1 MPAISRIRFTNVVYE
16 GGNKRYNDEVFT
28 FDGHNGAIL
37 LENGGG
43 KTVFIQTAIQAV
55 LPHVDMAGRKIKDTL
70 SLTGTPAHIAIE
82 WILSDVPRRY
92 ALTAVTLFMS
102 NNELDSYRYVYEYK
116 EGDGHAIEHI
126 PFVKEANGKK
136 RPAGKDEIHDYY
148 ISMSAQHM
156 NAHTFSTLK
165 EYHAYLEQSYQIVAS
180 EWRKIA
186 VINSAE
192 GGVDKFF
199 DDCHTTG
206 QLVDQLLIPT
216 VEEALAGS
224 GSVGFSETFEKKSE
238 QFKQSKLLRM
248 QIAESQL
255 VETQIQ
261 LYCQVFAEYDDAMQE
276 FVREKKRSKSLY
288 FFASAEMDLVERNL
302 DQIHTQKDEALADIS
317 KVKRQK
323 RSREIAL
330 DQRQLVQQQLQHQEQ
345 SRLLA
350 EKETALSDTEHEQH
364 TTEYAK
370 YQMRKCEAEDNKKY
384 DQERLARLDEDED
397 ISLLREDS
405 EINARQIKGCYVDAE
420 DTLMKEAGI
429 VKRQM
434 EIHQL
439 HLTQLQQSAALIES
453 DKNKALQVNAKW
465 TGIREASQEQM
476 TRIAN
481 KILHN
486 PLQETVEE
494 MLPKWKRQIEESMK
508 NQQQYSDQVTES
520 NEKKTNKKKERREKE
535 EILNQEKARL
545 HEWKS
550 RFEQAESE
558 QQKVLV
564 ELKAVYPKFNYM
576 DSLYPKE
583 SSIVQTL
590 LEGVAVLEKEKE
602 QLLLKERTATR
613 MSDEYE
619 ESNIF
624 MSEPDLLKWVDR
636 WRDQFDYLETGTKF
650 LQEVCRTTGKSEQ
663 ELYDIYPYWSATLI
677 TTGDEMDRLA
687 SRLEEVSDRLRFPV
701 LLANNREMNISSDEF
716 PLFGLKERQVL
727 PQSWRDNLNQ
737 QRFVEWKATLKS
749 LADEASHHRKE
760 KERDLQSRQ
769 KLLDLVQAFFYKYPH
784 DVYQEWKIFWLGS
797 QDTVESLE
805 KAIRETDQLIENY
818 ETTWKLYNEKLQ
830 EEKNNH
836 TNISHQVQDGSMYL
850 AQKQK
855 MVEAQNEQRMQG
867 ERIANFD
874 VKWNKL
880 KEDEKALNG
889 QITDLQPR
897 LENNNASLSRLRG
910 EELYRELKEVSPLT
924 STSTMDTL
932 RLIRQDLLSRLRKQ
946 QTGRELLENQIKKY
960 ENDIRR
966 AESDMQS
973 VQSKVNRPIDSELE
987 FPVDGDDRIA
997 WLGQLIKKLKD
1008 ECQGL
1013 RDRVNKYENQV
1024 SALTAQIETNIK
1036 FFKNE
1041 FPGQEMDQFMDDLET
1056 VYEQLLLEEK
1066 TLNQKMGLIEQER
1079 LRMGQA
1085 FEQLKEAC
1093 EILKM
1098 KNERFQF
1105 NHPSIDRMELSEEEQ
1120 MAFPYDRVNTV
1131 QKRIA
1136 ALDKAER
1143 QQNTQFEKLNKKKE
1157 AFKQFCQQKIQ
1168 DIRLRDKAISGIEN
1182 KQGYHDVQEWAQRMG
1197 ASITNGIRILEEDL
1211 RGHDEQLQ
1219 HFIVQIHDHVKK
1231 VASELNA
1238 IPKRTSVKVDD
1249 YLKQIYSFAV
1259 PEWKEEY
1266 GKQAIRSYIDWML
1279 AEQNSERF
1287 KDSEGKED
1295 VGKMKKWIM
1304 TTLQTK
1310 QLLRIVM
1317 GSDSIKVK
1325 CRKVSNDGKVS
1336 GALTSWEESNKWSGG
1351 EKWSKNMTL
1360 FLGILNYLSEKN
1372 HRVERKGLRSRT
1384 VIMDNP
1390 FGQASSEHV
1399 LDPVFFIA
1407 DQLGFQIIA
1416 LTALV
1421 EGKFIRD
1428 YFPIVYSCRL
1438 RETVNGNASIMTK
1451 EKEIKQAYFRDR
1463 DPFELYRISEHEQL
1477 SLFTL

>member
-70 SLTGTPAHIAIE
+70 TLMGTPAHIAIE
-82 WILSDVPRRY
+82 WISSDIPRRY

-116 EGDGHAIEHI
+116 EGDAHSIERI

-136 RPAGKDEIHDYY
+136 WPAGKDEIHDYY
-148 ISMSAQHM
+148 MYMSTQHM

-216 VEEALAGS
+216 VEEALS
-224 GSVGFSETFEKKSE
+224 GNVSVGFSETFEKKRE
-238 QFKQSKLLRM
+238 HFKQSKLLRM

-261 LYCQVFAEYDDAMQE
+261 HYRQVFAEYDDTLQE
-276 FVREKKRSKSLY
+276 YVREKKRTKSL
-288 FFASAEMDLVERNL
+288 FIFASDEMDLVKRDL
-302 DQIHTQKDEALADIS
+302 DQIRTQKEEALAAIS

-323 RSREIAL
+323 RSREIAI
-330 DQRQLVQQQLQHQEQ
+330 DQRQLVQLQSQHQEQ
-345 SRLLA
+345 SRWLD
-350 EKETALSDTEHEQH
+350 EKENAMLDTEHEQH
-364 TTEYAK
+364 TIEYAK
-370 YQMRKCEAEDNKKY
+370 YRMRNREAEDNKKY
-384 DQERLARLDEDED
+384 VQERLARLDEDED
-397 ISLLREDS
+397 ISLLREQL
-405 EINARQIKGCYVDAE
+405 EHNARQIKGNYVDAE
-420 DTLMKEAGI
+420 NELMNEAGI
-429 VKRQM
+429 LKRQM

-439 HLTQLQQSAALIES
+439 RLTQLQQSASWIEG
-453 DKNKALQVNAKW
+453 DKNKALQVNAKL

-486 PLQETVEE
+486 PLKETVEE
-494 MLPKWKRQIEESMK
+494 MLPKWTRQLEESLK
-508 NQQQYSDQVTES
+508 NQQQYRYQVAES
-520 NEKKTNKKKERREKE
+520 NEKKTNKKKER
-535 EILNQEKARL
+535 L
-545 HEWKS
+545 HEWKN
-550 RFEQAESE
+550 RFEQAESY
-558 QQKVLV
+558 QQKVLI
-564 ELKAVYPKFNYM
+564 ELKALYPKFNYL

-590 LEGVAVLEKEKE
+590 LENVVALEKEKE

-624 MSEPDLLKWVDR
+624 MSEPDLLKWVNR

-650 LQEVCRTTGKSEQ
+650 LQEVCQTTGKSEQ

-677 TTGDEMDRLA
+677 TTGDEIDRLA
-687 SRLEEVSDRLRFPV
+687 NRLEEVSDRLRFPV
-701 LLANNREMNISSDEF
+701 MLANNREMSILSDKAPF
-716 PLFGLKERQVL
+716 YKLKERQIL
-727 PQSWRDNLNQ
+727 PQSWRNNLNQ
-737 QRFVEWKATLKS
+737 QRFAEWKATLKS
-749 LADEASHHRKE
+749 LADETSRQRKE

-769 KLLDLVQAFFYKYPH
+769 KSLDLVQSFFNDYPH
-784 DVYQEWKIFWLGS
+784 DLYQEWKKFWLRS
-797 QDTVESLE
+797 KDIVESLG
-805 KAIRETDQLIENY
+805 KAIQETDQQIKNHED
-818 ETTWKLYNEKLQ
+818 TWQLYNEKLQ
-830 EEKNNH
+830 EEKTIH
-836 TNISHQVQDGSMYL
+836 TFLSHQVQDAHEYL
-850 AQKQK
+850 TQKQK
-855 MVEAQNEQRMQG
+855 MEKAQNEQRMQG
-867 ERIANFD
+867 EKIANFD
-874 VKWNKL
+874 VEWNKL
-880 KEDEKALNG
+880 KEDEHALNR
-889 QITDLQPR
+889 QIKDLNPH
-897 LENNNASLSRLRG
+897 LENTSARLSQLRG
-910 EELYRELKEVSPLT
+910 EELYRELNEVSPLPAR
-924 STSTMDTL
+924 STIETL
-932 RLIRQDLLSRLRKQ
+932 RRIRQDLLSRLREK
-946 QTGRELLENQIKKY
+946 QTGQEQLENQITNYK
-960 ENDIRR
+960 NDMRR

-973 VQSKVNRPIDSELE
+973 VQSKVHRPIDSESE
-987 FPVDGDDRIA
+987 FPIGGDERIL
-997 WLGQLIKKLKD
+997 WLGQLIKKFGNERD
-1008 ECQGL
+1008 VL
-1013 RDRVNKYENQV
+1013 RHQVNEFDNQV
-1024 SALTAQIETNIK
+1024 SAIKAQIETNMK
-1036 FFKNE
+1036 FFKND
-1041 FPGQEMDQFMDDLET
+1041 FPGQEMDQFIDDLET
-1056 VYEQLLLEEK
+1056 VQEWLLLEEK
-1066 TLNQKMGLIEQER
+1066 NLSKKMDLIEQEELHMR
-1079 LRMGQA
+1079 QA
-1085 FEQLKEAC
+1085 FGQLEQAC
-1093 EILKM
+1093 EMLKM

-1105 NHPSIDRMELSEEEQ
+1105 NHPSIDTLELSEEEQ
-1120 MAFPYDRVNTV
+1120 MAFPYERVNTV

-1136 ALDKAER
+1136 ALEKAER
-1143 QQNTQFEKLNKKKE
+1143 QQMTQFEKLHKGKE

-1197 ASITNGIRILEEDL
+1197 ASIANGIRILEEDL

-1231 VASELNA
+1231 VASELNT
-1238 IPKRTSVKVDD
+1238 IPRRTSVKVED
-1249 YLKQIYSFAV
+1249 YWKQIYSFTV

-1266 GKQAIRSYIDWML
+1266 GKQVLRSHIDWML
-1279 AEQNSERF
+1279 AQQDSDRF

-1295 VGKMKKWIM
+1295 LGKVKKWIVIS
-1304 TTLQTK
+1304 LQTK

-1336 GALTSWEESNKWSGG
+1336 GSLTSWEESNKWSGG

-1360 FLGILNYLSEKN
+1360 FLGILNYLSEKH
-1372 HRVERKGLRSRT
+1372 HRVERKGLRTRT

-1399 LDPVFFIA
+1399 LDPVFLIA

-1438 RETVNGNASIMTK
+1438 RDSASRNGSIMTK

-1463 DPFELYRISEHEQL
+1463 DPFALYRLSEHEQV
-1477 SLFTL
+1477 SLFT